1 MTTNMFLKL
10 MLLFLSLI
18 SIGNS
23 SEYIGQSNVNITCP
37 GKYESCVFPV
47 TTNYPIS
54 KRIHTSLPTNAILS
68 SYKYIYL
75 LFDIPKSQKQKVFF
89 LEAYYTSDKETI
101 ITNGNCYFINTTNN
115 TDYEIRIYKKLREK
129 DFIRFE
135 FLGLPENFIMTVT
148 LRFTL
153 DVNLYLHDFA
163 LTYYNSLNISEQIVL
178 KEYYEKKNKQLELQ
192 KERQEKSKEMIITI
206 IQKLFGTTININ
218 YFLNDDYTT
227 TGPFYV
233 PPCFI
238 VTVSYAIGL
247 ELSTESFFQPEGIT
261 LMEVNH
267 KNLIFNVRTED
278 LDFIKKNVKLDN
290 FFIKLIDSYIHK
302 TFNLIIDLG
311 IETENYSVILSFDT
325 ITKCLILTFRF
336 YYKNTL
342 KIYYEIEI
350 KIEFIN
356 KTIKKKILDFIN
368 SFDYSNLPIQISIDD
383 VILPVAKILKALA
396 IAYAIL
402 KIIGKAGALLAGLS
416 GGGIIAFIISL
427 FESLVPK
434 LA

>member
-1 MTTNMFLKL
+1 M
-10 MLLFLSLI
+10 
-18 SIGNS
+18 
-23 SEYIGQSNVNITCP
+23 
-37 GKYESCVFPV
+37 
-47 TTNYPIS
+47 
-54 KRIHTSLPTNAILS
+54 
-68 SYKYIYL
+68 

-192 KERQEKSKEMIITI
+192 KERQEKSKEMIII
-206 IQKLFGTTININ
+206 IVQKLFGTTININ

-267 KNLIFNVRTED
+267 KNRIFNVRTED

-356 KTIKKKILDFIN
+356 NIIKKKLLDFIN
-368 SFDYSNLPIQISIDD
+368 SFDYSNLPIQISIDE

-402 KIIGKAGALLAGLS
+402 KIIGMAGALLAGLP

-434 LA
+434 FA